1 MISMRAVGIAS
12 IETMAPG
19 RPGTDAAPG
28 TFLLLHLGPALV
40 LLLALLLK
48 ETTRLDRV
56 VSDFFFD
63 TATRTFPLRYD
74 FFLDVVMHRWAKYWV
89 IAIGIAVLAGC
100 LLSLVVARLAKWR
113 RLLLFLTLALGLAPA
128 AVSALK
134 AGSIRYCPYDLAA
147 YGGYA
152 PHLGLFDS
160 TPPPLGPGH
169 CFPGGHAS
177 AGFCLLAFYFVGYA
191 LKRPSLARAG
201 LWTGII
207 AGLALGTGRVAQGA
221 HFLSHNLWT
230 GLICWTVIVL
240 LYILILGPRR
250 TVVAPAQAVA
260 VAPALPSAPEHAI

>member
-1 MISMRAVGIAS
+1 MPRACSRSPMISTPAVDIAS
-12 IETMAPG
+12 TEAMAPG
-19 RPGTDAAPG
+19 RPGTDAATG
-28 TFLLLHLGPALV
+28 RFLLLHLGPALL
-40 LLLALLLK
+40 LLLALLLM
-48 ETTRLDRV
+48 ETTRLDRA

-63 TATRTFPLRYD
+63 PARRTFPLRYD
-74 FFLDVVMHRWAKYWV
+74 FFLDVVMHRWAKYV
-89 IAIGIAVLAGC
+89 VVAAGVAVLASC
-100 LLSLVVARLAKWR
+100 LLSPFVARLAKWR
-113 RLLLFLTLALGLAPA
+113 RLLVFLTLALGLAPA

-134 AGSIRYCPYDLAA
+134 AESSRYCPYDLAA

-152 PHLGLFDS
+152 PHLGLFEA
-160 TPPPLGPGH
+160 TAPPLGPGH

-191 LKRPSLARAG
+191 LKRPQLARAG

-240 LYILILGPRR
+240 IYVLIFGLRR
-250 TVVAPAQAVA
+250 DIVPAAQPFA
-260 VAPALPSAPEHAI
+260 SATS